1 MKIITNT
8 HGRFLSTKQKLSEA
22 KGKEEIR
29 KPWQFFKCSFRVEV
43 RTMKKLYK
51 KINVRVGKPLPI
63 QDIEVTL

>member
-43 RTMKKLYK
+43 RTIKKLYK
-51 KINVRVGKPLPI
+51 KKNVRDGKPLPI
-63 QDIEVTL
+63 QDIEVTI

>member
-29 KPWQFFKCSFRVEV
+29 KPWQFFKCSCRVEV
-43 RTMKKLYK
+43 RTIKKLYK
-51 KINVRVGKPLPI
+51 KKNVRDGKPFPI